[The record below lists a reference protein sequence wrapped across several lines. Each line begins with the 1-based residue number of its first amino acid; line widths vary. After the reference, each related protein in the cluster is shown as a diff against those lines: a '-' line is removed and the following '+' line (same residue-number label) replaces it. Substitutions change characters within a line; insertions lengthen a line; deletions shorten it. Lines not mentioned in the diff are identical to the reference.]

1 MHAYRV
7 TSQLIFGRPFQ
18 VVALCFGRSLCVR
31 RDCIQYIFQLDSQIG
46 ISLDTASGNLLRAVN
61 CGILLLVIALTPVMM
76 TIHIEYSIYYKDY
89 IYYMSLWGAEP
100 PRPMLLTITFVDLT
114 YSYCLNTCVSSELP
128 LCDIRKC

>member
-18 VVALCFGRSLCVR
+18 VAALCFGRSLCVR

-89 IYYMSLWGAEP
+89 ILHTYTYGYINVIVGGGAP
-100 PRPMLLTITFVDLT
+100 QTHAFNNYI
-114 YSYCLNTCVSSELP
+114 C
-128 LCDIRKC
+128 